1 MMEDIEAHRR
11 ALADVLDA
19 LTAEQWHG
27 SSMCAG
33 WSPAHVLAHL
43 TMPFRIPPEEFM
55 TGLQRAGDFT
65 RYSDEVAGRDS
76 QIPQERLVAVLRA
89 NAANPW
95 SPPGGGLLGA
105 LSHDVIHGLDVTWPL
120 PVSCQI
126 PDRAMAAVLESVAAD
141 GHLRRLAGGPA
152 GVRHRPGLVGR
163 RRRAPPRAQP
173 RPADAADGAGG
184 AARAVWRRR
193 RGSDRGRGRAMTA
206 MADELSV
213 TFAALA
219 DPTRRAI
226 LTRLADG

>member
-1 MMEDIEAHRR
+1 MIEDIEAHRR
-11 ALADVLDA
+11 VLADVLDG

-65 RYSDEVAGRDS
+65 RYSDEVASRDS
-76 QIPQERLVAVLRA
+76 QIAQERLVAVLRA

-120 PVSCQI
+120 PVTYQI
-126 PDRAMAAVLESVAAD
+126 PDRAMTAVLDSVAAD
-141 GHLRRLAGGPA
+141 GRETLFGVSLAGLRASATDLDWSA
-152 GVRHRPGLVGR
+152 GDGAPLTGRSRDLLMLLTGRAVPRVLFGGDGADLVG
-163 RRRAPPRAQP
+163 AVV
-173 RPADAADGAGG
+173 
-184 AARAVWRRR
+184 AR
-193 RGSDRGRGRAMTA
+193 
-206 MADELSV
+206 
-213 TFAALA
+213 
-219 DPTRRAI
+219 
-226 LTRLADG
+226 